1 MQELQELEKLLERF
15 LNSLIIFGIIILIGI
30 IIAGITGNDN
40 ILMYSVIIA
49 LKLEEILLPTFAVIY
64 LVKNYYLGEENE
76 KRMFKM

>member
-64 LVKNYYLGEENE
+64 LVKLLFRRR
-76 KRMFKM
+76 K

>member
-49 LKLEEILLPTFAVIY
+49 LKLEEILLPIFAVIY
-64 LVKNYYLGEENE
+64 LVKLLFRRR
-76 KRMFKM
+76 K

>member
-49 LKLEEILLPTFAVIY
+49 LKLEEILLPIFAVIY
-64 LVKNYYLGEENE
+64 LIKLLFRRKKKDEG
-76 KRMFKM
+76 